1 MKIIRPKGVLACV
14 GTPIALLF
22 CVGIFCLGIY
32 IVSIGSYVIGIV
44 SVAISCYAIATLV
57 AEMIVHKIILEDTRI
72 SITKRRYFLWVVNP
86 GKTLSFDK
94 LQSLQVQVVFVPQ
107 SHTLAKVLFF
117 FYENEKQNDFFDI
130 AKFSNEQISQLM
142 QDIQANAKKFCNR
155 SVEILDEFNVTE
167 NKK

>member
-1 MKIIRPKGVLACV
+1 MKIIRPKGALACV
-14 GTPIALLF
+14 GTPLALLF
-22 CVGIFCLGIY
+22 CVGIFALGIY
-32 IVSIGSYVIGIV
+32 IVSVGSHVIGIV
-44 SVAISCYAIATLV
+44 GMAISCYAIATLV
-57 AEMIVHKIILEDTRI
+57 AEIIVHKIILEDTRI
-72 SITKRRYFLWVVNP
+72 CFTNRKYFLGFVNQ
-86 GKTLSFDK
+86 GKTLTFEK
-94 LQSLQVQVVFVPQ
+94 LQSLQVQVVFATE

-117 FYENEKQNDFFDI
+117 SYENDEQNDFFDI